1 MIFMNVPGLV
11 FVLLCYRISSTNGNL
26 LTRTSIALYFNR
38 VYLPQGVSPLSISAR
53 SLLDCIQ
60 LCYPTKCLSAIYS
73 KENNICILNE
83 QRLIF
88 PSDIS
93 FHNRNDRYLV
103 FVELVEVSVIHF
115 FYSFASLIFIY
126 LFICFFD
133 FYLFI

>member
-11 FVLLCYRISSTNGNL
+11 FVLLCYQICSTKGNL
-26 LTRTSIALYFNR
+26 VTRASNALYFNR
-38 VYLPQGVSPLSISAR
+38 VYLPQDVSPLSISAR

-73 KENNICILNE
+73 TENKICILNE

-88 PSDIS
+88 TSDIS
-93 FHNRNDRYLV
+93 FYNRNDRYLV
-103 FVELVEVSVIHF
+103 FVELVEVSVIYF
-115 FYSFASLIFIY
+115 F

-133 FYLFI
+133 IYLFIYLLL